1 MLPYFPNPNAEVKH
15 CRRDYVISIIT
26 FIAVSISL
34 TYDGS
39 APLAHQKIL
48 AIIAWAIL
56 IAMLWGEKKIV
67 RSQVIVAIIFATI
80 GENFASLYM
89 EAYTYRFKNI
99 PLYIPAGHGIVYLT
113 AVALGRSGF
122 FQRYAREISIFVVI
136 LGGIWAIKGISPFA
150 ERRDVVGAV
159 LFCAFLICLF
169 KGRSPMVYLGAFFI
183 TSWLE
188 IVGTQAGTWSWATID
203 PASTLTQGNPPSG
216 IAAWYCLVDAVA
228 MAGAKP
234 LLKLCEPFLSS
245 RSSSA

>member
-1 MLPYFPNPNAEVKH
+1 MLPYFPDPNAEVKH
-15 CRRDYVISIIT
+15 CRRDYIISLVT
-26 FIAVSISL
+26 FIAVTISL

-39 APLAHQKIL
+39 APLSHQKIL

-56 IAMLWGEKKIV
+56 IAMLWGENKVV
-67 RSQVIVAIIFATI
+67 RTQVMIAVVFATL

-122 FQRYAREISIFVVI
+122 FQRYARKISIFVVFV
-136 LGGIWAIKGISPFA
+136 GSVWAIRGISPFT
-150 ERRDVVGAV
+150 ERDDLVGAV

-188 IVGTQAGTWSWATID
+188 IVGTQAGTWSWAEID

-234 LLKLCEPFLSS
+234 VLKLCEPFLSS